1 MRSSRPS
8 IILNLLRSLNS
19 MIDNQLGACWN
30 LSPKI
35 WTETIIVCDHILRM
49 LFSCTITRSH
59 IFIWVIS
66 YVFHDCHLIC
76 CSVFILRLLC
86 SMLMIRYWM
95 RIRTERLLWVLS
107 LTNTKVWSYILQFD
121 RIRDWL
127 IDFFTISWTSNWIS
141 CCYSSYRLLLYLLCW
156 ISYSLRRWGLCG
168 RSFVKVKNRLDNL
181 IDLWVSCFWFC
192 CFLIYRRNNSIWIWH
207 NFPIKTLLLL
217 FYHLR
222 SRWSNHLL
230 KRRLLN
236 LARSANNHSF
246 WWGITSLICK

>member
-1 MRSSRPS
+1 MCGRSDCIRFISGMVSCGSQRWFLGMVWFQMRSSRPS

-19 MIDNQLGACWN
+19 IIDNQLGACWN

-49 LFSCTITRSH
+49 LFSCTNARSH

-66 YVFHDCHLIC
+66 YVFHDCHLIY

-95 RIRTERLLWVLS
+95 RIRTERLFWVLS

-127 IDFFTISWTSNWIS
+127 INFFTLSWTSKRIS
-141 CCYSSYRLLLYLLCW
+141 CC
-156 ISYSLRRWGLCG
+156 
-168 RSFVKVKNRLDNL
+168 
-181 IDLWVSCFWFC
+181 
-192 CFLIYRRNNSIWIWH
+192 
-207 NFPIKTLLLL
+207 
-217 FYHLR
+217 
-222 SRWSNHLL
+222 
-230 KRRLLN
+230 
-236 LARSANNHSF
+236 
-246 WWGITSLICK
+246 